1 MFEFDLDNVQFADI
15 KVIGCG
21 GGGSNAV
28 NRMIAADLK
37 EFIFRPEHRCQA
49 LQMSEAHQKI
59 QIGEKLT
66 KGLGAGSDPT
76 IGQRSA
82 EESRE
87 EIAKALQGS
96 DMVFIT
102 AGMGG
107 GTGTGAAPIVAEIAK
122 DLNALTVGVVTK
134 PFSFEGRR
142 RKEQA
147 EKGIEQLRGKVDT
160 LIVIPNDRLLQVVD
174 KKTSMLEAFRVADE
188 VLLQVCRGFPT

>member
-37 EFIFRPEHRCQA
+37 GIHFIALNTDAQA

-82 EESRE
+82 EESGKRLPRPC
-87 EIAKALQGS
+87 KARTWFLS
-96 DMVFIT
+96 PR
-102 AGMGG
+102 AWA
-107 GTGTGAAPIVAEIAK
+107 AAPVQE
-122 DLNALTVGVVTK
+122 LRPLW
-134 PFSFEGRR
+134 
-142 RKEQA
+142 RKS
-147 EKGIEQLRGKVDT
+147 
-160 LIVIPNDRLLQVVD
+160 P
-174 KKTSMLEAFRVADE
+174 KTSM
-188 VLLQVCRGFPT
+188 P